1 MKKHNSIRIYP
12 LIAIGFILIFMNSCK
27 DSEKTVPVLTTSSIS
42 NIAKSTAS
50 CGGNITGGC
59 SKVSVRGV
67 CWSTGTTPT
76 TADNKTT
83 DGTGQGNFTSTLTGL
98 DTSTTYYVRA
108 YATNCV
114 GTGYG
119 NTISFTTQH

>member
-1 MKKHNSIRIYP
+1 MKKNNKTWIYA
-12 LIAIGFILIFMNSCK
+12 LIAIGFLLIFTYSCK
-27 DSEKTVPVLTTSSIS
+27 DEEKTVPVLTTSAIS
-42 NIAKSTAS
+42 NIAKNTAS

-59 SKVSVRGV
+59 SEVSARGV
-67 CWSTGTTPT
+67 CWSKESTPT
-76 TADNKTT
+76 SDNKTT
-83 DGTGQGNFTSTLTGL
+83 AGTGQGSFTSTITGL

-119 NTISFTTQH
+119 NTVSFTTQP